1 MPETLVMDREQI
13 FEAVREVLE
22 EALGA
27 DAEDIT
33 PQATLNGDLGA
44 ESIDVLDIQF
54 RLEKKFS
61 TPGKPF
67 KMGQNELFPTNLMEN
82 PAWISDGK
90 FTDAGMA
97 MLREKVPHIDFSS
110 FDRDVNK
117 VGELIT
123 VKSLVDLVERKLQS

>member
-1 MPETLVMDREQI
+1 MLETMVMDREKI
-13 FEAVREVLE
+13 FENVRDVLE

-33 PQATLNGDLGA
+33 PQATLRGDLGA

-61 TPGKPF
+61 TPAKPF
-67 KMGQNELFPTNLMEN
+67 KLAQNELFPTNLMDN

-97 MLREKVPHIDFSS
+97 MLREKVPHIDFSNY
-110 FDRDVNK
+110 DRDVNT

-123 VKSLVDLVERKLQS
+123 VQSLVNLVERKLKS